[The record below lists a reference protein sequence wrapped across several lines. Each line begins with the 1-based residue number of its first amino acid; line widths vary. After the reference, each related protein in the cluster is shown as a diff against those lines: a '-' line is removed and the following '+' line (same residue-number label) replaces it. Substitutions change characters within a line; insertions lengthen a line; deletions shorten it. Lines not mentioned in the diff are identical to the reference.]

1 MDDFRQ
7 AFSPSG
13 KRIRSAREKRWVHE
27 LACRPQERAMMVK
40 SQRLMAL
47 TADTAG
53 WLKRHRLE

>member
-1 MDDFRQ
+1 MNWH
-7 AFSPSG
+7 AG
-13 KRIRSAREKRWVHE
+13 
-27 LACRPQERAMMVK
+27 LAERAMMVK